1 MAKIKIKR
9 IKTNA
14 VEVRQR
20 LLFYYN
26 EKFFN
31 KWMNKLK
38 LDGLNYQQEEY
49 IMRKWWATGVV
60 ACSRPVGVPNNLGI
74 DFKEDSIIFTPF
86 APQNVFNIYDWPT
99 EAMPIN
105 TRGVK
110 FVSDRPLSIDKDIV
124 IGYIQKN
131 HKSIYSSIEAK
142 INEIVDI
149 EMTIRTCIFTQK
161 MPWLIGTTPENKQEV
176 EDLIEG
182 LQSDEPVLFTT
193 LEEPEKAK
201 SLISGAPYI
210 IDKLQNMVQA
220 LVNEILTFLGC
231 NNIGIPEKKEHL
243 LNEEVNANNQD
254 IQENSDQFLEMAKY
268 FFDRVDKV
276 FGKKVTPKAPHE
288 IQEASYDYQ
297 EDEEVED
304 E

>member
-210 IDKLQNMVQA
+210 IDKLQNMVQV

-254 IQENSDQFLEMAKY
+254 IQENSDQFLEMAKD

-276 FGKKVTPKAPHE
+276 FGTKVTPKAPHE
-288 IQEASYDYQ
+288 LQEASYDYQ

>member
-1 MAKIKIKR
+1 MAKIKVKR

-38 LDGLNYQQEEY
+38 LNGLNYQQQEY

-105 TRGVK
+105 TRGVR
-110 FVSDRPLSIDKDIV
+110 FVSDKPLAIDKEIV

-182 LQSDEPVLFTT
+182 LQSDEPILFTT

-210 IDKLQNMVQA
+210 IDKLQNMIQV
-220 LVNEILTFLGC
+220 LVNEILTFLGS

-243 LNEEVNANNQD
+243 INEEVKANNQD
-254 IQENSDQFLEMAKY
+254 IQENSDQFLDMAKDY
-268 FFDRVDKV
+268 FDRVDKV
-276 FGKKVTPKAPHE
+276 FGKRVDPELTHSM
-288 IQEASYDYQ
+288 QESYDYQ
-297 EDEEVED
+297 EVEEVED

>member
-1 MAKIKIKR
+1 MAKIKVKR

-60 ACSRPVGVPNNLGI
+60 ACSKPVGVPNNLGI

-110 FVSDRPLSIDKDIV
+110 FVSDRPLSVDKEIV

-149 EMTIRTCIFTQK
+149 EMTIRICIFTQK

-182 LQSDEPVLFTT
+182 LQSDEPFLFTT

-210 IDKLQNMVQA
+210 LDKLQNMVQV

-288 IQEASYDYQ
+288 AQEASYEYQ
-297 EDEEVED
+297 EVEEVED

>member
-1 MAKIKIKR
+1 MAKVKVKR

-14 VEVRQR
+14 VQVRQR

-38 LDGLNYQQEEY
+38 LDELNYQQEEY

-110 FVSDRPLSIDKDIV
+110 FVSDRPLSIDKEIV

-182 LQSDEPVLFTT
+182 LQSDEPILFTT

-210 IDKLQNMVQA
+210 IDKLQNMVQV

-254 IQENSDQFLEMAKY
+254 IQENSDQFLEMAKD

-276 FGKKVTPKAPHE
+276 FGVKITPKAPHE
-288 IQEASYDYQ
+288 PQEASYDYQ